1 MITFLLLYTCTK
13 ISKFYIK
20 KQKQEMYINDT
31 QTSIA
36 KAKLNKENK
45 KVEIDV
51 NGWAE
56 PVKVYKIVNNK
67 NFMYLKELKQ

>member
-13 ISKFYIK
+13 IANFYKK

-31 QTSIA
+31 QKSIA
-36 KAKLNKENK
+36 KAKLNKEDK

-51 NGWAE
+51 HGWAE
-56 PVKVYKIVNNK
+56 PVKVYKIVSNR
-67 NFMYLKELKQ
+67 NFMY

>member
-31 QTSIA
+31 QKSIA
-36 KAKLNKENK
+36 KAKLNKEDK

-51 NGWAE
+51 HGWAE
-56 PVKVYKIVNNK
+56 PVKVYKIVSNK
-67 NFMYLKELKQ
+67 NFMY